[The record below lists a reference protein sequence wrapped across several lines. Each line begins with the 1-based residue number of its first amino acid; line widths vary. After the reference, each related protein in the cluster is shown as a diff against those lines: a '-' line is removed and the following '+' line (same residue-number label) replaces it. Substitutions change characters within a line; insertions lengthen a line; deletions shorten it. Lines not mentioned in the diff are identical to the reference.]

1 MVLLCITV
9 HDNFPILHVYSIEW
23 LPVEVE
29 CSNLSIVTV
38 STGVWSLC
46 ENLLSSVP
54 AWSVQVNTTSIIF
67 ALINIRCFLWNVFFS
82 KVYYMYIVYFCISY
96 KAFCSWSLYQWK
108 HFKNTKTQFSRCF
121 NFLFFEII
129 YNMNPYSPKDSLC
142 QI

>member
-38 STGVWSLC
+38 STRVWSLS

-54 AWSVQVNTTSIIF
+54 AWNVQVITNSIIF
-67 ALINIRCFLWNVFFS
+67 ALINIRCFLLNVFFPKCITCILFTFVFLIKHPALRVYSS
-82 KVYYMYIVYFCISY
+82 KNI
-96 KAFCSWSLYQWK
+96 
-108 HFKNTKTQFSRCF
+108 FKTSKLNFQCF
-121 NFLFFEII
+121 NFLFFKII
-129 YNMNPYSPKDSLC
+129 YYMNPYSPKNSLC
-142 QI
+142 QV